1 MYTSL
6 MPKRTDPVDE
16 PAEVGIA
23 ALRGDLPRWI
33 EEARHHDVVITNRGK
48 PVARL
53 VAIGEH
59 PALERLV
66 ARGLVRMPTRP
77 ASRLDVSD
85 AVQALGTVSD
95 LVSQQRR

>member
-1 MYTSL
+1 ML
-6 MPKRTDPVDE
+6 GDGPHLFPGGFL
-16 PAEVGIA
+16 AAFEVGDQVGVWVERRRFGPLGLPLGV
-23 ALRGDLPRWI
+23 LRL
-33 EEARHHDVVITNRGK
+33 
-48 PVARL
+48 L
-53 VAIGEH
+53 VAIDEH

-85 AVQALGTVSD
+85 AVQARGTVSD

>member
-1 MYTSL
+1 MYTSA
-6 MPKRTDPVDE
+6 MPKRTDARDE
-16 PAEVGIA
+16 PSEVGIA

-33 EEARHHDVVITNRGK
+33 EAARDHDVVITNRGK

-77 ASRLDVSD
+77 AAHLDVSD
-85 AVQALGTVSD
+85 AVRARGTVSD
-95 LVSQQRR
+95 LISQQRR